1 MLVVRYKEK
10 VDSRYRKNLQKVT
23 KCALAYRAIGEKPNY
38 CDKARTFSVSNV
50 SKGCNVLNLL
60 LSVYLLVLSPMW
72 CNIIGWGFRFRCAHA
87 LSGYS
92 ISKFLAL
99 IEWQVFC
106 DTFHLGS

>member
-1 MLVVRYKEK
+1 MLVLRYKVK
-10 VDSRYRKNLQKVT
+10 ASSRCCKNLQKVT
-23 KCALAYRAIGEKPNY
+23 KCALAYRAIGEKSNY
-38 CDKARTFSVSNV
+38 CDKTRTFSVSNV
-50 SKGCNVLNLL
+50 SKWCSVLNTL

-72 CNIIGWGFRFRCAHA
+72 CNIVGWGFRFRCARA

-92 ISKFLAL
+92 ISKFLVL